1 MIDIKRDLKMQE
13 LPKPWFDLQAYKK
26 TRLLEAKY
34 EAEIARKFLDEGL
47 IRNAA
52 GKTYQA
58 WKALVAGIA
67 VDHRDKLKGL
77 FTGKIK
83 IKGGKMIEK
92 VDWVIAIMPST
103 ALKIVSQVIGGEI
116 SLYTNLALLIH
127 QYQYNGPDKEGI
139 VSPYT
144 NDEIAK
150 NDIILLL
157 NEIEK
162 ILSTYS

>member
-1 MIDIKRDLKMQE
+1 MQE

-47 IRNAA
+47 IRNTA
-52 GKTYQA
+52 GKAYQA

-67 VDHRDKLKGL
+67 VDYRDKLRNL

-83 IKGGKMIEK
+83 IKGGKAVEK

-103 ALKIVSQVIGGEI
+103 VLKTVSRVIGGEI
-116 SLYTNLALLIH
+116 SLYTNIALLIH

-144 NDEIAK
+144 NDEVART
-150 NDIILLL
+150 
-157 NEIEK
+157 
-162 ILSTYS
+162 ILSCFLTKSRTS

>member
-1 MIDIKRDLKMQE
+1 MQE

-34 EAEIARKFLDEGL
+34 EAEIAREFLDEGL
-47 IRNAA
+47 TRNAA
-52 GKTYQA
+52 GKAYQA
-58 WKALVAGIA
+58 WKALVAGFA
-67 VDHRDKLKGL
+67 VDYRDKLRNL
-77 FTGKIK
+77 FTGKVK
-83 IKGGKMIEK
+83 IKGRKVIEK

-103 ALKIVSQVIGGEI
+103 ALKTVSQVIGGEI
-116 SLYTNLALLIH
+116 SLYTNVALLIH

-144 NDEIAK
+144 SDEVAK
-150 NDIILLL
+150 NDIILLI

-162 ILSTYS
+162 ILSS

>member
-1 MIDIKRDLKMQE
+1 MQE

-52 GKTYQA
+52 GKAYQA

-67 VDHRDKLKGL
+67 VDYRDKLRNL
-77 FTGKIK
+77 FTGKVK
-83 IKGGKMIEK
+83 IRGGEAVEK
-92 VDWVIAIMPST
+92 VDRVIAIMPST
-103 ALKIVSQVIGGEI
+103 ALKTVSQVIGGEI
-116 SLYTNLALLIH
+116 SLYTNIALLIH

-144 NDEIAK
+144 TDEVAK

-162 ILSTYS
+162 ILSS

>member
-1 MIDIKRDLKMQE
+1 MQE
-13 LPKPWFDLQAYKK
+13 LPKPWFDLQTYKK

-52 GKTYQA
+52 GKVYQA

-67 VDHRDKLKGL
+67 VDYRDKLRNL
-77 FTGKIK
+77 FTGKVK
-83 IKGGKMIEK
+83 IRGGKAVEK

-103 ALKIVSQVIGGEI
+103 ALKTVSQVIGGEI
-116 SLYTNLALLIH
+116 SLYTNVALLIH

-139 VSPYT
+139 LSPYT
-144 NDEIAK
+144 NDEVAK

-162 ILSTYS
+162 ILSSY

>member
-1 MIDIKRDLKMQE
+1 M
-13 LPKPWFDLQAYKK
+13 
-26 TRLLEAKY
+26 
-34 EAEIARKFLDEGL
+34 
-47 IRNAA
+47 
-52 GKTYQA
+52 
-58 WKALVAGIA
+58 
-67 VDHRDKLKGL
+67 KGL

-116 SLYTNLALLIH
+116 SLYTNLALFIH
-127 QYQYNGPDKEGI
+127 HYQYNGPDKEGI
-139 VSPYT
+139 ISPYT
-144 NDEIAK
+144 SDEVAK

-162 ILSTYS
+162 LLSTYS